1 MGAVWQEVGHIS
13 DRLVAL
19 GRSTIE
25 IQVVWSGRGTVQR
38 VSILVQHRSITWE
51 GEELCRVIWH
61 KVGNDTATKVEDVVG
76 LALSNS
82 CVAVKNKPPAYL
94 FASACL
100 NVQRRVER
108 GRMGRRREER
118 RRGKKN

>member
-1 MGAVWQEVGHIS
+1 M
-13 DRLVAL
+13 
-19 GRSTIE
+19 
-25 IQVVWSGRGTVQR
+25 
-38 VSILVQHRSITWE
+38 
-51 GEELCRVIWH
+51 CRVIWH

-82 CVAVKNKPPAYL
+82 CVAIKNKPPSYL

-100 NVQRRVER
+100 NVRRRVER

-118 RRGKKN
+118 RRKRRRGKKLRGGERKKGESERETKRMGVKKEGEGMVEE